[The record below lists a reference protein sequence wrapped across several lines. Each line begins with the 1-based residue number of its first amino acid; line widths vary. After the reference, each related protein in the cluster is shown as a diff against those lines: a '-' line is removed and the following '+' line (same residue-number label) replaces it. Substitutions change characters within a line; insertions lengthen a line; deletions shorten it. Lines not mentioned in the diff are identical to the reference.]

1 MREVLRRNGG
11 DMNTL
16 DAIQKRQSRRTYL
29 DTPIAPENI
38 QKLEY
43 LIKEYNEQSGLSFQL
58 ILDGREAFQGLHT
71 TYGLFHGVNS
81 FIAAVGKAADPDLN
95 EKAGYYGEL
104 LVLEAT
110 KLELGTC
117 FVGGTFNR
125 KRCPV
130 KQKPDETLVY
140 VITVGNVAAEK
151 GFKEKTMYSLVHR
164 HTKAIEEF
172 YDSDQNDI
180 PDWFLAGIRAVQ
192 KAPSAIN
199 RQPVHFHYRSGT
211 VTAEVPNISGQA
223 LDLGIAKANFELA
236 AGGKFAFGNG
246 AAFTYKTV

>member
-1 MREVLRRNGG
+1 
-11 DMNTL
+11 MNTME
-16 DAIQKRQSRRTYL
+16 AIQKRQSRRTYL
-29 DTPIAPENI
+29 DTPIAPEII

-43 LIKEYNEQSGLSFQL
+43 LIKEYNEQSGLSFQF
-58 ILDGREAFQGLHT
+58 ILNGKEAFQGLHT

-81 FIAAVGKAADPDLN
+81 FIAAVGKTKDPHLN
-95 EKAGYYGEL
+95 EKAGYYGER

-110 KLELGTC
+110 KFGLGTC

-130 KQKPDETLVY
+130 TQNSDESLVY
-140 VITVGNVAAEK
+140 VITIGNVAKEK
-151 GFKEKTMYSLVHR
+151 GLKEKTMYHLVHR

-172 YDSDQNDI
+172 YHSDQSDV
-180 PDWFLAGIRAVQ
+180 PDWFLEGIRAVQ

-199 RQPVHFHYRSGT
+199 RQPVFFHYHSGV

-223 LDLGIAKANFELA
+223 VDLGIAKANFELA
-236 AGGKFAFGNG
+236 AGGKFALGNR
-246 AAFTYKTV
+246 AAFTYRTV